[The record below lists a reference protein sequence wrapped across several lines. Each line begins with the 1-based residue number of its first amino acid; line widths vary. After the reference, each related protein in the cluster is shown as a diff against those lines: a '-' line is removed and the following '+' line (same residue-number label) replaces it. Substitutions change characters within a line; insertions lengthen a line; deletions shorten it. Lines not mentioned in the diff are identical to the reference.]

1 MCPLINTPY
10 PERVIISQQKTSFLG
25 VVFDGDHDFEG
36 PRAPNA
42 HLDTVNR
49 NLSHHLRRPFILA
62 STLNGAKFFCDKFV
76 EMCGSDLTVD
86 NPGNPF
92 WHTGTAAPINI
103 PGSERERRP
112 QKAIWRV
119 AAGLSGGKGA
129 EGRGL
134 RKPQAWGQ
142 FVHGRIVEGIS
153 GMYSGVKFDRNTG

>member
-1 MCPLINTPY
+1 MEDHAESSSVRHPPSSMPVRPTRYGPAPY
-10 PERVIISQQKTSFLG
+10 YSLLLTQPPQN
-25 VVFDGDHDFEG
+25 
-36 PRAPNA
+36 P
-42 HLDTVNR
+42 
-49 NLSHHLRRPFILA
+49 ILA

-76 EMCGSDLTVD
+76 EMCGVDLTVD
-86 NPGNPF
+86 SPGNPF

-119 AAGLSGGKGA
+119 AVGLSGGKGA

-142 FVHGRIVEGIS
+142 FVHGRIENGIS
-153 GMYSGVKFDRNTG
+153 GMYSGMKFDRNTG